1 MLINLES
8 PDQPDVVRL
17 IDELDAYQKPLY
29 PAESHHGIDMQALLQ
44 ANVLFAVARA
54 SSGQAVGCGAI
65 VLQAEYGE
73 IKRMYVSP
81 VVRGQGVAKQ
91 LLEFLES
98 QAQLRGCAS
107 FMLETG
113 YLQPQALGL
122 YARCG
127 LREVW
132 ALRSLPRR
140 SEQRVHVQ
148 ARGLTFAAQAGCPT
162 TTSLICITGARSV

>member
-1 MLINLES
+1 MHINLES

-65 VLQAEYGE
+65 VLQAAYGE

-98 QAQLRGCAS
+98 QAQLRGCTS

-113 YLQPQALGL
+113 YLQPEALGL

-127 LREVW
+127 YERCGPFGPYLEDPNSVFMCKH
-132 ALRSLPRR
+132 AASPSLER
-140 SEQRVHVQ
+140 
-148 ARGLTFAAQAGCPT
+148 TPT
-162 TTSLICITGARSV
+162 ASLSTTHR